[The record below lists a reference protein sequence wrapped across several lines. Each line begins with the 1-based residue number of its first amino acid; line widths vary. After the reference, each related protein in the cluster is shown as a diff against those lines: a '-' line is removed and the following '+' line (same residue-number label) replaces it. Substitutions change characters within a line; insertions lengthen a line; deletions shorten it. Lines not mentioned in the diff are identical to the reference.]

1 LIPDPTIEILDNISK
16 NIPGFN
22 LKFLL
27 TYGWLPSII
36 LTISYFIKI
45 ISDAGTKKYGTSFID
60 NYINNNQSSYSS
72 HKRWKKF
79 KSWLFD
85 KKDVSFDLLANSQV
99 DSNLNYNPEKLIYS
113 SRVEIARVGII
124 KLSCPHFLSTDT
136 FNLTASITDSSL
148 INNMLVSGSKLILDE
163 YNNLPFDIDG
173 PDIFTPEYYRF
184 QQIFDINN
192 FGDICNYSI
201 KGGIAYVLM
210 IASGASVGG
219 KYDQRI
225 YYDCIQIIAK
235 AITDN
240 QEFLRLSEDEAI
252 EKLIRL
258 VGLLLSNESNIEL
271 LNLSFRTYLFLTN
284 PNESEKLTFD
294 QVRIKCNEVI
304 SSLGEYNGN

>member
-1 LIPDPTIEILDNISK
+1 VTTNPTIEILENISK
-16 NIPGFN
+16 NIPGFD

-36 LTISYFIKI
+36 LTVSYFIKI
-45 ISDAGTKKYGTSFID
+45 ISDAGTKKYGTSFVD

-72 HKRWKKF
+72 HKNWKKLD
-79 KSWLFD
+79 SWLFD
-85 KKDVSFDLLANSQV
+85 KKDVSFDLLANSQA

-113 SRVEIARVGII
+113 ARVEIARVGII
-124 KLSCPHFLSTDT
+124 NLNCPHFLSTDA
-136 FNLTASITDSSL
+136 FNITASVTDSEL
-148 INNMLVSGSKLILDE
+148 INNMLIAGSKVILDE
-163 YNNLPFDIDG
+163 YNYLPFDSESKC
-173 PDIFTPEYYRF
+173 IFTPEYYRF
-184 QQIFDINN
+184 RRIFDINN

-219 KYDQRI
+219 KYKNRA
-225 YYDCIQIIAK
+225 YFDCIQIIAK
-235 AITDN
+235 GIADN
-240 QEFLRLSEDEAI
+240 QEFLKLTDDEAI

-258 VGLLLSNESNIEL
+258 VGLLLSNESDIEL
-271 LNLSFRTYLFLTN
+271 LNLSIRTFLFLTN

-294 QVRIKCNEVI
+294 QVRIKCYEVI